1 MGFLRERSTATTQR
15 RLPTAAETAFAAATA
30 RVAQEQAAAL
40 QGVGE
45 GVNRFALRNLQQGQG
60 LNAQQLALLQ
70 GELARFYPQTPFAN
84 LTLPQATQ
92 FVQQGG
98 LSPLIR
104 GGGGSTL
111 ADDERIRL
119 IAEQER
125 LGARDFSQ
133 IQPSL
138 PIGFNPRD
146 DDPVARLTEVERA
159 ENRRRRISERESVAR
174 LAEIEGILG
183 ANAPTG
189 ISLTGPGGL
198 EDFQEQQTLQLQQRQ
213 AQDNLRLQQ
222 QQRLALAQAQPPT
235 PSTGVN
241 LGGQNFRSSLTPIL
255 NQPGGGRALPP
266 PGQRQDQGTGLAGG
280 IGRGTLAG
288 GIGRDALG
296 GVPSLGLNVGS
307 AALQRAAV
315 EGRLLGQTAAS
326 TAGGLPLSQEAF
338 NQQFRDALGI
348 DELVNTQNALRA
360 QSQLLFDE
368 LGRIQAGPGVP
379 TEQQLAAIEDA
390 RRAQVASGEFDIER
404 GETEAYRALREE
416 LAPRLGLRP
425 TDSPVID
432 RGGLIS
438 AEALR
443 QRGQLAQTAAQA
455 AAQARL
461 QYPLAANQLLS
472 QQTARQQNL
481 GFAISQFQQNLN
493 QQAFENRLRLQQG
506 VQQASQQPGLFGA
519 SLLTGIQ
526 PQSSA
531 FANIANAQNLG
542 TVTSQSPGL
551 GQIAG
556 AAGGLLRGLGEI
568 GFRPFGP

>member
-1 MGFLRERSTATTQR
+1 M
-15 RLPTAAETAFAAATA
+15 
-30 RVAQEQAAAL
+30 
-40 QGVGE
+40 
-45 GVNRFALRNLQQGQG
+45 
-60 LNAQQLALLQ
+60 
-70 GELARFYPQTPFAN
+70 
-84 LTLPQATQ
+84 
-92 FVQQGG
+92 
-98 LSPLIR
+98 
-104 GGGGSTL
+104 
-111 ADDERIRL
+111 
-119 IAEQER
+119 
-125 LGARDFSQ
+125 
-133 IQPSL
+133 
-138 PIGFNPRD
+138 
-146 DDPVARLTEVERA
+146 
-159 ENRRRRISERESVAR
+159 
-174 LAEIEGILG
+174 
-183 ANAPTG
+183 
-189 ISLTGPGGL
+189 
-198 EDFQEQQTLQLQQRQ
+198 
-213 AQDNLRLQQ
+213 
-222 QQRLALAQAQPPT
+222 
-235 PSTGVN
+235 
-241 LGGQNFRSSLTPIL
+241 
-255 NQPGGGRALPP
+255 
-266 PGQRQDQGTGLAGG
+266 
-280 IGRGTLAG
+280 
-288 GIGRDALG
+288 
-296 GVPSLGLNVGS
+296 
-307 AALQRAAV
+307 QRAAV